1 MATKKVNFHSQ
12 VYKPVV
18 ACQNVYLCLSDAWEA
33 NTVDGT
39 KFVLAS
45 VEPSFRLLDG
55 AQRNSLVDMKYS
67 ARKEEKI
74 QYPLNYDDAQLKTGF
89 KDIPCSAIE
98 DIITEPCLVEE
109 LIELKISQVNVNN
122 TATGV
127 YTTIQS
133 DFGKYVRVDSNITLL
148 NPVAADVGS
157 SVTLFNTSTGIVTI
171 SSAATLNG
179 PVVLQAKSA
188 VKAVVVAAGV
198 YDLIIED
205 HVTINATATGAYTTI
220 ITDFGKHVQVDDDV
234 TLFAATATDIG
245 KTLTLFNTDGS
256 NHTITVDGAGTL
268 NGSAT
273 LVAGTGVL
281 LVVTAA
287 GTYDRIG

>member
-1 MATKKVNFHSQ
+1 MATKTVIFHSK
-12 VYKPVV
+12 VYRPIV
-18 ACQNVYLCLSDAWEA
+18 ACQAAYISITNGETK
-33 NTVDGT
+33 TVDGT
-39 KFVLAS
+39 RFVA
-45 VEPSFRLLDG
+45 VTVTPDDRLLDS
-55 AQRNSLVDMKYS
+55 ALTNPLVNYKRS
-67 ARKEEKI
+67 ARGEEKV
-74 QYPLNYDDAQLKTGF
+74 QYHITYDDSQLTTGN
-89 KDIPCSAIE
+89 KDIACSDIE
-98 DIITEPCLVEE
+98 DIITDTSLIEE
-109 LIELKISQVNVNN
+109 IIELKLNQVIVNN
-122 TATGV
+122 TSTGV

-148 NPVAADVGS
+148 NPVAADIGS
-157 SVTLFNTSTGIVTI
+157 SVTLFNTSTGIVTV

-179 PVVLQAKSA
+179 PVVLQPKSA

-205 HVTINATATGAYTTI
+205 HITINATPTGAYTTL
-220 ITDFGKHVQVDDDV
+220 ITDFGKHLQVDDDV

-245 KTLTLFNTDGS
+245 KTLTLFNTDVG

-273 LVAGTGVL
+273 LVADTGALFIVS
-281 LVVTAA
+281 AA